1 MGVHDAPQWLIPAW
15 VRTCI
20 GAGATAPHREIEQV
34 GENLLARWS
43 EPSRH
48 FHNARHL
55 ADVLAHVDELAEEA
69 HEPELV
75 RLAAWYHGAV
85 FDAAERASYAHRGG
99 EDERA
104 SAALARLELGALGLP
119 ERAVERVAKLVPA
132 LDRHT
137 PTGSDDDCA
146 VLCDADL
153 AMLAA
158 EPQRYRA
165 YLADVRAEYSHLPV
179 EEFVRARI
187 AILRRLR
194 EHPRLFASPMG
205 RFWEE
210 PARQNLDAELQRL
223 ERELGVEVLPGGL
236 LPEPPH
242 RAGEQ
247 PGVFPQPA
255 QDGDPGPDELL
266 DGQVRVL
273 GADVSQVR
281 PVPLWLGGEHREVGV
296 AEDGAVV
303 VAARGGVPVEC
314 GDQLG
319 HPFDSPLRQAE
330 GAQLEPGERST
341 RALVLPPAM
350 GVGGPLGGIEDG
362 TVIPGRES
370 DQLGFVG
377 LLGEL
382 VDVRE
387 DVGQVAG
394 VVEVPAGLRPS
405 RQQVLTDLL
414 DLAVRGRRARADAG
428 SDPGRDQPLGCI
440 VDAHFGSVPLGGQ
453 RPTIL
458 APATPADI
466 TTPHRARRR
475 TTRTACSGGAT
486 A

>member
-69 HEPELV
+69 HE
-75 RLAAWYHGAV
+75 
-85 FDAAERASYAHRGG
+85 
-99 EDERA
+99 
-104 SAALARLELGALGLP
+104 
-119 ERAVERVAKLVPA
+119 AKLVAA

-223 ERELGVEVLPGGL
+223 ERELATIG
-236 LPEPPH
+236 
-242 RAGEQ
+242 AAA
-247 PGVFPQPA
+247 QPA
-255 QDGDPGPDELL
+255 DAANGP
-266 DGQVRVL
+266 
-273 GADVSQVR
+273 
-281 PVPLWLGGEHREVGV
+281 
-296 AEDGAVV
+296 
-303 VAARGGVPVEC
+303 
-314 GDQLG
+314 
-319 HPFDSPLRQAE
+319 
-330 GAQLEPGERST
+330 
-341 RALVLPPAM
+341 
-350 GVGGPLGGIEDG
+350 
-362 TVIPGRES
+362 
-370 DQLGFVG
+370 
-377 LLGEL
+377 
-382 VDVRE
+382 
-387 DVGQVAG
+387 
-394 VVEVPAGLRPS
+394 
-405 RQQVLTDLL
+405 
-414 DLAVRGRRARADAG
+414 DAG
-428 SDPGRDQPLGCI
+428 SRLG
-440 VDAHFGSVPLGGQ
+440 
-453 RPTIL
+453 
-458 APATPADI
+458 
-466 TTPHRARRR
+466 
-475 TTRTACSGGAT
+475 
-486 A
+486 